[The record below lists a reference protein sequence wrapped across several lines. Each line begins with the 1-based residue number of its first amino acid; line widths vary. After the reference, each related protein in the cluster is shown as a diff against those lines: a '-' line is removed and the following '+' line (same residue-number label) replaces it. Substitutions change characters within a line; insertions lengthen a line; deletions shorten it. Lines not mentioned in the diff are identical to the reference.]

1 MTKQIKLGENNFMIM
16 KIKLKKYFK
25 SSMLVNPDK
34 AKNFCDKLK
43 EILKKEEEVV
53 LDFAGIQATTLV
65 FLFVLF
71 TNLWNEYGKDLKN
84 KLTIKNGS
92 QGLFKQLIYL
102 KENYKEL
109 KTKFLGVHKNFE
121 IAYIG

>member
-1 MTKQIKLGENNFMIM
+1 LIKQIKLGENNFM
-16 KIKLKKYFK
+16 KIKLKRYFN

-34 AKNFCDKLK
+34 AKSFYSKLK

-92 QGLFKQLIYL
+92 QSLFKQLIYL

-109 KTKFLGVHKNFE
+109 KSKFLGVHQNFE
-121 IAYIG
+121 IVYIG

>member
-1 MTKQIKLGENNFMIM
+1 M

-25 SSMLVNPDK
+25 SSMLINPDK
-34 AKNFCDKLK
+34 AKSFYEKIK

-65 FLFVLF
+65 FLYELF
-71 TNLWNEYGKDLKN
+71 TNLWNEYGNELKN
-84 KLTIKNGS
+84 KLTIKNAS
-92 QGLFKQLIYL
+92 QGLFSQMLYL
-102 KENYKEL
+102 KDNYKEL
-109 KTKFLGVHKNFE
+109 KTKFLGVHQNFE

>member
-1 MTKQIKLGENNFMIM
+1 M
-16 KIKLKKYFK
+16 KIKLKRYFN
-25 SSMLVNPDK
+25 SSMLINPEK
-34 AKNFCDKLK
+34 AKSFCDKLK
-43 EILKKEEEVV
+43 EILKKEKMIV

-71 TNLWNEYGKDLKN
+71 TNLWKEYGKDLKS

-92 QGLFKQLIYL
+92 QGLFMQMIYL
-102 KENYKEL
+102 KENYNEL
-109 KTKFLGVHKNFE
+109 RSKFLGTHQNFE

>member
-1 MTKQIKLGENNFMIM
+1 M

-25 SSMLVNPDK
+25 SSMLINPDK
-34 AKNFCDKLK
+34 AKSFYEKIKD
-43 EILKKEEEVV
+43 ILKKEEEVV

-65 FLFVLF
+65 FLYVLF
-71 TNLWNEYGKDLKN
+71 TNLWNEYGSEVKN

-92 QGLFKQLIYL
+92 QGLFKQMIYL
-102 KENYKEL
+102 KDNYKDL

-121 IAYIG
+121 ISYIG

>member
-1 MTKQIKLGENNFMIM
+1 M
-16 KIKLKKYFK
+16 KIKLKRYFN

-34 AKNFCDKLK
+34 AKSFCDKLK

-71 TNLWNEYGKDLKN
+71 TNLWNEYGKDLKS

-92 QGLFKQLIYL
+92 QGLFKQMIYL

-109 KTKFLGVHKNFE
+109 KSKFLGVHQNFE

>member
-1 MTKQIKLGENNFMIM
+1 MIKQIKLGENNFM
-16 KIKLKKYFK
+16 KIKLKRYFN

-34 AKNFCDKLK
+34 AKSFCDKLK

-92 QGLFKQLIYL
+92 QGLFKQMIYL

-109 KTKFLGVHKNFE
+109 KSKFLGVHQNFE

>member
-1 MTKQIKLGENNFMIM
+1 M
-16 KIKLKKYFK
+16 KIKLKRYFN

-34 AKNFCDKLK
+34 AKSFYSKLK

-92 QGLFKQLIYL
+92 QSLFKQLIYL

-109 KTKFLGVHKNFE
+109 KSKFLGVHQNFE
-121 IAYIG
+121 IVYIG

>member
-1 MTKQIKLGENNFMIM
+1 M

-25 SSMLVNPDK
+25 SSMLINPDK
-34 AKNFCDKLK
+34 AKTFCDKLK
-43 EILKKEEEVV
+43 EILKKEEEII
-53 LDFAGIQATTLV
+53 LDFAGIQAITLV

-92 QGLFKQLIYL
+92 QNLFKQLIYL

-109 KTKFLGVHKNFE
+109 KLKFLGVHKNFE

>member
-1 MTKQIKLGENNFMIM
+1 MTKQIKLGENNFM

>member
-1 MTKQIKLGENNFMIM
+1 MIFFFTGLVLGKINDRNKQKIDELKVENQ
-16 KIKLKKYFK
+16 
-25 SSMLVNPDK
+25 DK
-34 AKNFCDKLK
+34 AKSFCDKLK

-92 QGLFKQLIYL
+92 QGLFKQMIYL

-109 KTKFLGVHKNFE
+109 KSKFLGVHQNFE